1 MNFKNVL
8 ATLTIASVVV
18 GCSNSK
24 FELPNSIAESEGFIF
39 YFDSDST
46 YKTVEKSKIG
56 GIAGSILLTDTS
68 VYFNPNS
75 EDELVFNYRKKNDSL
90 EFFNSDTT
98 MNFLIKTTSEDEL
111 FAFDRQFNENKRL
124 GIPPAVFSPNDFEGL
139 ESDDAKNIISKIWKN
154 SLVYYKYPE
163 TVRASSFNAEKRT
176 PSNEFERKWNAEE
189 LYDDYSFF
197 LGVYAQNALKQED
210 YSSMYGYV
218 IMNNGKMEKLIF
230 PKYDEVDEQYEW
242 RSYSTPDN
250 FSEDDINQVN
260 SILKANFKI
269 DVGTNVEDLQI
280 YEPTSD
286 RETYSLYLNTI
297 KEVWQPYG
305 YISGGYMT
313 KIHSFKLTKTNGEIT
328 IKRS

>member
-1 MNFKNVL
+1 MNFKNAL
-8 ATLTIASVVV
+8 GILTIVSISV

-24 FELPNSIAESEGFIF
+24 FELPNSIAESENFIF

-56 GIAGSILLTDTS
+56 GLAGSILLTDTS

-90 EFFNSDTT
+90 ELFNSDTT
-98 MNFLIKTTSEDEL
+98 MSLLIKPTNEVAL

-139 ESDDAKNIISKIWKN
+139 ESDEAKNIISKVWKN

-163 TVRASSFNAEKRT
+163 TVRASSFNAEKRS
-176 PSNEFERKWNAEE
+176 PNNEFERKWNSED

-218 IMNNGKMEKLIF
+218 IMKNGKMEKIIF
-230 PKYDEVDEQYEW
+230 PKYEEVDEQYEW
-242 RSYSTPDN
+242 RSYTTPDD
-250 FSEDDINQVN
+250 FSANDIKEVN
-260 SILKANFKI
+260 SILKSKFKI
-269 DVGTNVEDLQI
+269 DVDSNVEDMQI
-280 YEPTSD
+280 YEPTSKG
-286 RETYSLYLNTI
+286 ESYSMYVTTI
-297 KEVWQPYG
+297 KEVWKPYD
-305 YISGGYMT
+305 YIRGGYT
-313 KIHSFKLTKTNGEIT
+313 TNNHSFKLTKSDGKIS
-328 IKRS
+328 ISRD